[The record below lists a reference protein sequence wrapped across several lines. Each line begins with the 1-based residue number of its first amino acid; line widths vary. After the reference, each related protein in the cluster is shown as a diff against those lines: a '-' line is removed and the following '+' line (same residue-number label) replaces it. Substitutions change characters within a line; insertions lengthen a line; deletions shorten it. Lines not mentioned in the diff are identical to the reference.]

1 MSRIPCYAIAAFALA
16 WPALGALAASG
27 RTEVSLN
34 GAWQTI
40 VAQDRE
46 APPSDAEWRPVRVP
60 GSFRNVRGE
69 KRWLRRAFNVPA
81 EWTGRRIYIVY
92 DGVKYDSVHFVNGQ
106 RVGEHFR
113 GYDRFEIDV
122 TPAAKFGED
131 NELLVR
137 CSDWQGTFEK
147 PVDLTDKPGGHA
159 ARAYPRN
166 VGLTPL
172 GGRLYDYGIWADVK
186 LVAVSPVHV
195 SDVTIRT
202 SVRKW
207 TLDLQVEVRNA
218 GNVNADAT
226 VDGCVFDA
234 PEVALPAKQVRLGP
248 GERKAVRWQAR
259 WQCPHPW
266 GIEDP
271 TLYLL
276 DARVTVAGQMVDA
289 KRTRFGFREFW
300 CKGKYFYLNGTR
312 LLLRSSSMWPLAE
325 PDKEAA
331 KGRLRKLQAI
341 NVICFRTHTQ
351 PWRQYW
357 YEAADEVGM
366 LMIPEGPVF
375 NDDNIYKLDGQRFW
389 DNYAAELRSMTQRFK
404 NNPSVVMYSLEN
416 EFYGSRMND
425 KAPSKPQLVHL
436 GELMRQWDP
445 TRPFMYESDG
455 DPGEVA
461 DVIGIHYPHR
471 MGPEYLYPNTCYWM
485 DTPKKPTHWF
495 TNGAELWKWERN
507 KPLYIGEYLWCPCTT
522 PKKYTTFFGDVAYR
536 DYQRY
541 HHAAIG
547 KVWSMQ
553 TRVYRYYRVSGLCP
567 WTIAGTSLD
576 PTQNPMVA
584 AQAESMR
591 PLAAFVKEYTSRFYG
606 GSTIQRTLHV
616 MNDTLHAGR
625 VKVSW
630 EFLVQGRP
638 AQYGEIAFDMQ
649 PADVR
654 VESFEIK
661 TPRVH
666 KPTKA
671 TLTVR
676 ASMPK
681 APAFEDVMHYQVYPR
696 PKVYRPRAKIG
707 VFGPEALKALASA
720 GVAAT
725 EVRDLRDVPP
735 DVRLLVV
742 GGNTLTVPKETE
754 VKVLRVAPQAAAN
767 QPLRQYVE
775 RGGRVLFMAQTK
787 PHARLAGI
795 EFIPRQATMV
805 FPLARRHPVLE
816 GIQDEDLQFWSPDH
830 IVADAQ
836 VLRTGCGGK
845 AILVSG
851 SDAGIA
857 FSPLAECRRGN
868 GIVMACG
875 LRLLEAL
882 DHEPAAAALL
892 SNLLRYM
899 DRWTADTRDCVV
911 VPAASEFAKRL
922 ARLDLGFVPGSLLPQ
937 ERAKERATDA
947 AFSPERTQLVACA
960 GDPGADALD
969 RLVSGFVRQ
978 GGRLWWHRP
987 EADAFARLMKQLG
1000 HECTLVPVSGPVA
1013 LHWDDPFVDGLAQA
1027 DLYWPGE
1034 QAKGAPGW
1042 ARVALD
1048 PAIIDCEVGLV
1059 RRVDVAKAKAYPC
1072 LDMEVTGSKWNRP
1085 AGEGFI
1091 VLASTGEVIDEID
1104 FGRGGTVL
1112 LGCRAKGSPAAGVW
1126 PRVAVSVDDHA
1137 VGFVSVTSKQAATYA
1152 VAAKVAAGRHKL
1164 AWRFLNDRQIDGE
1177 DRNVY
1182 FSHLYVQP
1190 AQALPEGVTIHAS
1203 PGALASIRVGR
1214 GTIVVDTIKWD
1225 EPGPHANRA
1234 AAFAKSLMTKF
1245 GARPRGSA
1253 LASLEAEDM
1262 DFEEVAHNARRPT
1275 ELILANPGSVWAD
1288 IVADA
1293 AGEYELRI
1301 YARGQVA
1308 LDEWPVL
1315 VVKLDGQEIGQ
1326 LTLDSPSHVPF
1337 DLPVKLTAG
1346 AHKLDMRFIN
1356 DAYQVGVYDRN
1367 CYLDKVEIWP
1377 KL

>member
-1 MSRIPCYAIAAFALA
+1 MSRTPCYAIAAFALA
-16 WPALGALAASG
+16 CPALDALAAPG

-34 GAWQTI
+34 GAWQSV
-40 VAQDRE
+40 VAQDHQ
-46 APPSDAEWRPVRVP
+46 APPRDAEWQPVRVP
-60 GSFRNVRGE
+60 GSFRSVRGE
-69 KRWLRRAFNVPA
+69 KRWLRRTFNLPA
-81 EWTGRRIYIVY
+81 EWSGRRIYIVY
-92 DGVKYDSVHFVNGQ
+92 DGVKYNSVHFVNGQ

-113 GYDRFEIDV
+113 GYDRFEIDL

-131 NELLVR
+131 NELLVG
-137 CSDWQGTFEK
+137 CSDWQSTFEK

-159 ARAYPRN
+159 ARAYPRA

-172 GGRLYDYGIWADVK
+172 GGQSYEYGIWADVK

-207 TLDLQVEVRNA
+207 SLDLQVEVRNA
-218 GNVNADAT
+218 GKVSADAT

-234 PEVALPAKQVRLGP
+234 AGVALPAKQVRLRP
-248 GERKAVRWQAR
+248 GERKSVRWQAP

-266 GIEDP
+266 SIEDP

-276 DARVTVAGQMVDA
+276 DARVAVAGQTVDTQ
-289 KRTRFGFREFW
+289 RTRFGFREFW
-300 CKGKYFYLNGTR
+300 CEGSYFYLNGTR

-357 YEAADEVGM
+357 YDAADEVGM

-404 NNPSVVMYSLEN
+404 NSPSVVMFSLEN
-416 EFYGSRMND
+416 EFYGTHMND
-425 KAPSKPQLVHL
+425 KAPSKPQLVRL

-461 DVIGIHYPHR
+461 DVIGIHYPHE
-471 MGPEYLYPNTCYWM
+471 MGPQYLYPNTCYWM

-495 TNGAELWKWERN
+495 TNGAEMWKWERN

-522 PKKYTTFFGDVAYR
+522 PKKYTTFFGDAAYR
-536 DYQRY
+536 DYGRY
-541 HHAAIG
+541 HNAAIG
-547 KVWSMQ
+547 EAWSMQ

-567 WTIAGTSLD
+567 WTIAGTDLD
-576 PTQNPMVA
+576 PAQHPMVA

-591 PLAAFVKEYTSRFYG
+591 PLAAFVKEYTSRFYE

-630 EFLVQGRP
+630 EFLAQGRP
-638 AQYGEIAFDMQ
+638 AQHGEIALDMQ

-654 VESFEIK
+654 AESFEIK
-661 TPRVH
+661 MPRVD
-666 KPTKA
+666 KPTDA

-681 APAFEDVMHYQVYPR
+681 APAFEDVMRYQVYPR
-696 PKVYRPRAKIG
+696 PKLSQPRAKVG
-707 VFGPEALKALASA
+707 VFGPQALKALASA
-720 GVAAT
+720 GVEAT
-725 EVRDLRDVPP
+725 EIHDLRNVPT

-742 GGNTLTVPKETE
+742 GADALAAPERTE

-775 RGGRVLFMAQTK
+775 AGGRVLLMAQTK
-787 PHARLAGI
+787 PHAPLAGI
-795 EFIPRQATMV
+795 EFTPRQATLV
-805 FPLARRHPVLE
+805 FPLARLHPVLD
-816 GIQDEDLQFWSPDH
+816 GIRDEDLKFWSPDH

-836 VLRTGCGGK
+836 VLRTGCAGK

-857 FSPLAECRRGN
+857 FSPLAECQRGK
-868 GIVMACG
+868 GVVMACG

-882 DHEPAAAALL
+882 DREPAAAALL
-892 SNLLRYM
+892 SNLLKHL
-899 DRWTADTRDCVV
+899 DKWAPETRDCVV
-911 VPAASEFAKRL
+911 VPAGTDFAKRL
-922 ARLDLGFVPGSLLPQ
+922 ARMDLGFIPG
-937 ERAKERATDA
+937 ANA
-947 AFSPERTQLVACA
+947 AVSPERTQLVACA
-960 GDPGADALD
+960 GDPGADVLD
-969 RLVSGFVRQ
+969 RLVSGFVPQ
-978 GGRLWWHRP
+978 GGTLWWHRP
-987 EADAFARLMKQLG
+987 EPAAFTRVMKQLG
-1000 HECTLVPVSGPVA
+1000 HECSLVPVSSPVM

-1027 DLYWPGE
+1027 DIYWPGE
-1034 QAKGAPGW
+1034 KAKGAPGW
-1042 ARVALD
+1042 ARVSLD

-1059 RRVDVAKAKAYPC
+1059 RRVDVDKAKAYPC
-1072 LDMEVTGSKWNRP
+1072 MDMKVTGSKWNRP
-1085 AGEGFI
+1085 VGEGFI
-1091 VLASTGEVIDEID
+1091 VLASRGSVIDEID
-1104 FGRGGTVL
+1104 LGRGGTVL
-1112 LGCRAKGSPAAGVW
+1112 MGCRAKGSPAGGVW
-1126 PRVAVSVDDHA
+1126 PRLAVSVDGHN
-1137 VGFVSVTSKQAATYA
+1137 VGFVSVTSKLAATYG
-1152 VAAKVAAGRHKL
+1152 VAAEVPAGKHRVE
-1164 AWRFLNDRQIDGE
+1164 FEFINDHQVDAE

-1182 FSHLYVQP
+1182 LSHVYVQP
-1190 AQALPEGVTIHAS
+1190 AQSLPEGVTMHAS
-1203 PGALASIRVGR
+1203 PGALASIRVGK

-1225 EPGPHANRA
+1225 DPGPHANRA
-1234 AAFAKSLMTKF
+1234 AAFAKSLMIKL

-1253 LASLEAEDM
+1253 LASLEAEKM

-1293 AGEYELRI
+1293 AGEYDLRI
-1301 YARGQVA
+1301 YARGQIA

-1315 VVKLDGQEIGQ
+1315 VVKLDGQQIGQ
-1326 LTLDSPSHVPF
+1326 ITLDSPSHVPF
-1337 DLPVKLTAG
+1337 DLPIKLTAG
-1346 AHKLDMRFIN
+1346 AHRLEMRFIN
-1356 DAYQVGVYDRN
+1356 DVYKAGVYDRN
-1367 CYLDKVEIWP
+1367 CCLDKVEIWP
-1377 KL
+1377 KRVGAGWPG